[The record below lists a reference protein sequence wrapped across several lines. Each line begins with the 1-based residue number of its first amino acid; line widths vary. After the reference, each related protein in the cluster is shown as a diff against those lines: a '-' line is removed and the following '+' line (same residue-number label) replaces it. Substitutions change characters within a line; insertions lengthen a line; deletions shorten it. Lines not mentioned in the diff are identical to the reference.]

1 MKEKLRVLLVHDSAS
16 FAFLLQKF
24 FPGHID
30 AIYFSSHD
38 AISQVKNPLFFVKDG
53 IESQIK
59 QIKELAKEY
68 DLLLCYGW
76 PAAAICYLAEVNYGM
91 VFFDAYIDPE
101 HRIRKKLSPI
111 KELILQD
118 IYKNALECASFTVAG
133 LPHDAEIL
141 KKYRKDTKIIF
152 QLIDEEMFHPNVKK
166 IDLQQKKFIFFSP
179 QRIDPDKR
187 QLIMWDAIRLTKSDF
202 IVLQTD
208 WGKGEYYEKVL
219 STKPDKVKI
228 IPKIKRENM
237 ANYLV
242 SVDALLGQI
251 SKTSVGSTEREA
263 ALCNIPV
270 FCYAPDSFSENDPV
284 YKESLEPKRIAEYID
299 KMVLDKDF
307 REKLKKIQNEWV
319 KKTFNNENGIQQ
331 WNKVFQEAICK
342 KRIYKVRFYHKIII
356 KIITFIEKILQKDV
370 SSMARNIT

>member
-1 MKEKLRVLLVHDSAS
+1 MSDKLKILLVHDSSS
-16 FAFLLQKF
+16 FAFLLKKF
-24 FPGHID
+24 FPGQID

-38 AISQVKNPLFFVKDG
+38 VISQVKNPLFFVKEG
-53 IESQIK
+53 IESQIN
-59 QIKELAKEY
+59 QIKKLAKVY
-68 DLLLCYGW
+68 DVFLCYGW
-76 PAAAICYLAEVNYGM
+76 PAAAICYLAKVNYGM

-101 HRIRKKLSPI
+101 YRIRKKLSSI

-152 QLIDEEMFHPNVKK
+152 QLIDEEMFHPNIKK
-166 IDLQQKKFIFFSP
+166 IDLGQEKFIFFSP

-319 KKTFNNENGIQQ
+319 KKTFNNENGIRQ
-331 WNKVFQEAICK
+331 WNKVFQEAIYK
-342 KRIYKVRFYHKIII
+342 KRTYKVRFYHKIII
-356 KIITFIEKILQKDV
+356 KAITFIEKILQKDV

>member
-1 MKEKLRVLLVHDSAS
+1 MEQKLRVLLVHDSAS

-24 FPGHID
+24 FPGQID

-38 AISQVKNPLFFVKDG
+38 AISQVKNPLFFVKNG

-59 QIKELAKEY
+59 QIKKLAKEY
-68 DLLLCYGW
+68 DVLLCYGW

-101 HRIRKKLSPI
+101 FRVRKNVSKI
-111 KELILQD
+111 KEILLQE
-118 IYKNALECASFTVAG
+118 IYKNALENATFTVAG

-141 KKYRKDTKIIF
+141 RRYREDTKIIF
-152 QLIDEEMFHPNVKK
+152 QLIDEEMFHPDVKK
-166 IDLQQKKFIFFSP
+166 INLQQEKFVFFSP

-187 QLIMWDAIRLTKSDF
+187 QHIMWDAIQLTKSDF

-219 STKPDKVKI
+219 ATKPDKVKI
-228 IPKIKRENM
+228 ISKIKHENM
-237 ANYLV
+237 ANYFV
-242 SVDALLGQI
+242 SVNALLGQI

-270 FCYAPDSFSENDPV
+270 FCYAPYSFSENDPM
-284 YKESLEPKRIAEYID
+284 YKESLDPQKIAKYID
-299 KMVLDKDF
+299 KIVTDKEF
-307 REKLKKIQNEWV
+307 REELKKIQVKWV
-319 KKTFNNENGIQQ
+319 KKTFDNQKGIIQ
-331 WNKVFQEAICK
+331 WKNTFEEATNK
-342 KRIYKVRFYHKIII
+342 KRNYKVKLIHKLII
-356 KIITFIEKILQKDV
+356 KTITIIEKILKKDI
-370 SSMARNIT
+370 SSMARNTN

>member
-1 MKEKLRVLLVHDSAS
+1 MDKLKILFVHDSS
-16 FAFLLQKF
+16 SNAFLFQKF

-38 AISQVKNPLFFVKDG
+38 VISQVKNPLFFVKDG
-53 IESQIK
+53 IESQINQVK
-59 QIKELAKEY
+59 KLAKEY
-68 DLLLCYGW
+68 DVLLCYGW

-101 HRIRKKLSPI
+101 YRIRKKVSPI

-118 IYKNALECASFTVAG
+118 IYKNALECATFAVAG

-166 IDLQQKKFIFFSP
+166 IGLEKEKFMFFSP

-187 QLIMWDAIRLTKSDF
+187 QHIMWDAIRLTKSDF

-208 WGKGEYYEKVL
+208 WGIGEYYEKMIE
-219 STKPDKVKI
+219 TKPEKVKI

-237 ANYLV
+237 VNYFV

-251 SKTSVGSTEREA
+251 SKTSVGSIEREA

-270 FCYAPDSFSENDPV
+270 FCYAPDSFSDNDPI
-284 YKESLEPKRIAEYID
+284 YKESLEPEKIAKYID
-299 KMVLDKDF
+299 KIVQDKDF
-307 REKLKKIQNEWV
+307 REKLKKTQNEWV
-319 KKTFNNENGIQQ
+319 KKTFNNTNGIRQ
-331 WNKVFQEAICK
+331 WNQIFENAANNK
-342 KRIYKVRFYHKIII
+342 KIYKTKSYHKSLINL
-356 KIITFIEKILQKDV
+356 ITFIEKILHRDV
-370 SSMARNIT
+370 SSMARHVP

>member
-1 MKEKLRVLLVHDSAS
+1 MDKLKILLVHDSSS

-24 FPGHID
+24 FPGNID

-38 AISQVKNPLFFVKDG
+38 TISQVKNPLFFVKDG
-53 IESQIK
+53 IESQIN
-59 QIKELAKEY
+59 QIKKLSKEY
-68 DLLLCYGW
+68 DVLLCYGW
-76 PAAAICYLAEVNYGM
+76 PAIAICYLAEVNYGM
-91 VFFDAYIDPE
+91 VFFDAYIDPK

-111 KELILQD
+111 KKLILQD

-141 KKYRKDTKIIF
+141 KKYREDTKIIF

-166 IDLQQKKFIFFSP
+166 IDLGQEKFIFFSP

-202 IVLQTD
+202 IVLKTD

-228 IPKIKRENM
+228 IPKIKRENI

-263 ALCNIPV
+263 ALCNLPA
-270 FCYAPDSFSENDPV
+270 FCYSPFSFSNNDPF
-284 YKESLEPKRIAEYID
+284 YKVSLEPKDIAEYID
-299 KMVLDKDF
+299 KMVTDKKF
-307 REKLKKIQNEWV
+307 RNELTKIQSEWV
-319 KKTFNNENGIQQ
+319 KNTFDNSKAIRKWKEIFEDSLKYKQLF
-331 WNKVFQEAICK
+331 KVKIH
-342 KRIYKVRFYHKIII
+342 HKLIIR
-356 KIITFIEKILQKDV
+356 IITLVEKFIKKDI
-370 SSMARNIT
+370 SSMARNVT

>member
-1 MKEKLRVLLVHDSAS
+1 MKEELKILLVHDSSS

-24 FPGHID
+24 FPGQID

-38 AISQVKNPLFFVKDG
+38 AISQVKNPLFFVKGG

-59 QIKELAKEY
+59 QIKKLAKDY
-68 DLLLCYGW
+68 DVLLCYGW

-91 VFFDAYIDPE
+91 VFFDSYIDPE
-101 HRIRKKLSPI
+101 YRIRKKVSPI
-111 KELILQD
+111 KKLILQD
-118 IYKNALECASFTVAG
+118 IYKNALENASFTVAG

-141 KKYRKDTKIIF
+141 RKYRKDTKIIF

-166 IDLQQKKFIFFSP
+166 IDLQQEKFVFFSP

-187 QLIMWDAIRLTKSDF
+187 QHIMWDAIHLTKSDF

-208 WGKGEYYEKVL
+208 WGKGEYYDKVI

-237 ANYLV
+237 VNYFV

-270 FCYAPDSFSENDPV
+270 FCYAPDSFSENDPM
-284 YKESLEPKRIAEYID
+284 YKESLEPKKIAEYID
-299 KMVLDKDF
+299 KMVSNKEF
-307 REKLKKIQNEWV
+307 RDELKKIQNEWV
-319 KKTFNNENGIQQ
+319 KKTFNNKNGIQQ
-331 WNKVFQEAICK
+331 WVEVFQKAIINK
-342 KRIYKVRFYHKIII
+342 KTYKIKFHHRIMINIISLFEKIIHR
-356 KIITFIEKILQKDV
+356 DV
-370 SSMARNIT
+370 SSMARNVM

>member
-1 MKEKLRVLLVHDSAS
+1 MSKLKILLVHDSSS

-38 AISQVKNPLFFVKDG
+38 AISQVKNPLFFVKNG
-53 IESQIK
+53 IESQIN
-59 QIKELAKEY
+59 QIKKLAKEY
-68 DLLLCYGW
+68 DILLCYGW

-101 HRIRKKLSPI
+101 YRIRKKISSI
-111 KELILQD
+111 KGLILQN
-118 IYKNALECASFTVAG
+118 IYKNALENASFTVAG

-141 KKYRKDTKIIF
+141 RKFRKDTKIIF

-166 IDLQQKKFIFFSP
+166 IDLQQEKFVFFSP

-187 QLIMWDAIRLTKSDF
+187 QHIMWDAIHLTKSDF

-208 WGKGEYYEKVL
+208 WGNGEYYERVL
-219 STKPDKVKI
+219 ATKPNKVKI
-228 IPKIKRENM
+228 IPKIKRENI
-237 ANYLV
+237 ASYFV

-263 ALCNIPV
+263 ALCGLPV

-284 YKESLEPKRIAEYID
+284 YRESLDPKRIAEYID
-299 KMVLDKDF
+299 KIVLDKNF
-307 REKLKKIQNEWV
+307 RNELKRIQNKWV
-319 KKTFNNENGIQQ
+319 KKTFDNKNGIKQ
-331 WNKVFQEAICK
+331 WNNVFQKAISK
-342 KRIYKVRFYHKIII
+342 KTTYNVKFHHKIII
-356 KIITFIEKILQKDV
+356 KIITFIEKKIHRDI
-370 SSMARNIT
+370 SSMARNVT